1 MTDLERMSGAET
13 PSDSGVLTT
22 AHARILNEYGWLW
35 LLRDGTPTSVSIEVY
50 NQILGPSATG
60 EQRLELNACL
70 LAGLTEFWRA
80 HRNFAAVLHFVYLS
94 SNYPGVYTADHFKDI
109 QNLILDPHFED
120 YMRQA
125 FKPLGVYINFWQ
137 PTLEA
142 GAKRRLSVIMIND
155 EYTEAKGNLALS
167 LEGTDAK
174 EALRREWAF
183 AIPALGQ
190 QTYKFDLV
198 IPDAPGDY
206 LLKAAAHRTGKED
219 RDPTL
224 SRRKVSI
231 VNKSS

>member
-1 MTDLERMSGAET
+1 
-13 PSDSGVLTT
+13 
-22 AHARILNEYGWLW
+22 
-35 LLRDGTPTSVSIEVY
+35 
-50 NQILGPSATG
+50 
-60 EQRLELNACL
+60 
-70 LAGLTEFWRA
+70 
-80 HRNFAAVLHFVYLS
+80 LHFVYLS

-109 QNLILDPHFED
+109 QNLILDQHFED